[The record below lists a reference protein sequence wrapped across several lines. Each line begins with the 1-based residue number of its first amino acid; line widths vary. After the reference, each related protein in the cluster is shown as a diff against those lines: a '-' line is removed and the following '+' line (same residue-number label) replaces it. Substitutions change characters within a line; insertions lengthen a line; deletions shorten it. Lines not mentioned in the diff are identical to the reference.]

1 MPQHR
6 KQVTYSQRPNH
17 AARSAHARGERQ
29 FRTYDTSYIRPKK
42 SKAPAIVAAVLAV
55 LVVGGLAW
63 GALTLFNSC
72 SAQSVE
78 LLAEG
83 QEATITVAEGAGAKV
98 VGEQLAEARLVSN
111 AGDFTKRVNEMGVDS
126 QLKPGTYTFAGGM
139 PLDAIINQLTAGP
152 VANALTIPEGST
164 LEAVAQSVATFTE
177 NRITADA
184 FTAAASDA
192 SAYAADYD
200 FLADAGTNS
209 LEGFLFPKTYEI
221 GDDATAESVVRMM
234 LDQFKT
240 ETSGLDWS
248 YPQSQGLTIYDAVK
262 LASIVERESS
272 GDEQIRA
279 QVEESTSDYD
289 REKLQERLAKLVGGV
304 AVVHVG
310 AATEVEMKEKKDRV
324 EDALNATRAAVE
336 EGIVPGGGTALIRVS
351 KVLDSIKPA
360 DDDELAGVNIIRNAI
375 EAPLRQIAHNAGFEG
390 SIVVEKVRQGKDGFG
405 FNAATG
411 EYEDLIKAGVID
423 PKKVARIALQNAAS
437 VASLLLTTECAI
449 AEKPEPKKDMP
460 AMPDM
465 GGMGGM
471 GGMY

>member
-139 PLDAIINQLTAGP
+139 SLDAIINQLTAGP

-177 NRITADA
+177 NHITADA

-221 GDDATAESVVRMM
+221 GDDAAAESVVRMM

-240 ETSGLDWS
+240 ETSGLNWS

-272 GDEQIRA
+272 GDEQICA
-279 QVEESTSDYD
+279 QV
-289 REKLQERLAKLVGGV
+289 
-304 AVVHVG
+304 
-310 AATEVEMKEKKDRV
+310 
-324 EDALNATRAAVE
+324 
-336 EGIVPGGGTALIRVS
+336 
-351 KVLDSIKPA
+351 
-360 DDDELAGVNIIRNAI
+360 
-375 EAPLRQIAHNAGFEG
+375 
-390 SIVVEKVRQGKDGFG
+390 
-405 FNAATG
+405 
-411 EYEDLIKAGVID
+411 
-423 PKKVARIALQNAAS
+423 AS
-437 VASLLLTTECAI
+437 VFYNRLNNFGDPNYGFLQSDATTAYELGHDPT
-449 AEKPEPKKDMP
+449 PEDIKNPTPFNTYTNTGLPPTPICSPGLDCLQAVCNP
-460 AMPDM
+460 AQTNYFFFYFAPDESGTM
-465 GGMGGM
+465 Q
-471 GGMY
+471 YYFSETYEEHQQTFS

>member
-83 QEATITVAEGAGAKV
+83 QEATITVAEGAGDKV

-139 PLDAIINQLTAGP
+139 SLDAIINQLTAGP

-177 NRITADA
+177 NHITADA

-279 QVEESTSDYD
+279 QV
-289 REKLQERLAKLVGGV
+289 
-304 AVVHVG
+304 
-310 AATEVEMKEKKDRV
+310 
-324 EDALNATRAAVE
+324 
-336 EGIVPGGGTALIRVS
+336 
-351 KVLDSIKPA
+351 
-360 DDDELAGVNIIRNAI
+360 
-375 EAPLRQIAHNAGFEG
+375 
-390 SIVVEKVRQGKDGFG
+390 
-405 FNAATG
+405 
-411 EYEDLIKAGVID
+411 
-423 PKKVARIALQNAAS
+423 AS
-437 VASLLLTTECAI
+437 VFYNRLNNFGDPNYGFLQSDATTAYELGHDPT
-449 AEKPEPKKDMP
+449 PEDIKNPTPFNTYTNTGLPPTPICSPGLDCLQAVCNP
-460 AMPDM
+460 AQTNYFFFYFAPDESGTM
-465 GGMGGM
+465 Q
-471 GGMY
+471 YYFSETYEEHQQTFS

>member
-111 AGDFTKRVNEMGVDS
+111 VGDFTKRVNEMGVDS

-139 PLDAIINQLTAGP
+139 SLDAIINQLTAGP

-221 GDDATAESVVRMM
+221 GDDAAAESVVRMM

-240 ETSGLDWS
+240 ETSGLNWS

-279 QVEESTSDYD
+279 QV
-289 REKLQERLAKLVGGV
+289 
-304 AVVHVG
+304 
-310 AATEVEMKEKKDRV
+310 
-324 EDALNATRAAVE
+324 
-336 EGIVPGGGTALIRVS
+336 
-351 KVLDSIKPA
+351 
-360 DDDELAGVNIIRNAI
+360 
-375 EAPLRQIAHNAGFEG
+375 
-390 SIVVEKVRQGKDGFG
+390 
-405 FNAATG
+405 
-411 EYEDLIKAGVID
+411 
-423 PKKVARIALQNAAS
+423 AS
-437 VASLLLTTECAI
+437 VFYNRLNNFGDPNYGFLQSDATTAYELGHDPT
-449 AEKPEPKKDMP
+449 PEDIKNPTPFNTYTNTGLPPTPICSPGLDCLQAVCNP
-460 AMPDM
+460 AQTNYFFFYFAPDESGTM
-465 GGMGGM
+465 Q
-471 GGMY
+471 YYFSETYEEHQQTFS

>member
-139 PLDAIINQLTAGP
+139 SLDAIINQLTADP

-221 GDDATAESVVRMM
+221 GDDAAAESVVRMM

-279 QVEESTSDYD
+279 QV
-289 REKLQERLAKLVGGV
+289 
-304 AVVHVG
+304 
-310 AATEVEMKEKKDRV
+310 
-324 EDALNATRAAVE
+324 
-336 EGIVPGGGTALIRVS
+336 
-351 KVLDSIKPA
+351 
-360 DDDELAGVNIIRNAI
+360 
-375 EAPLRQIAHNAGFEG
+375 
-390 SIVVEKVRQGKDGFG
+390 
-405 FNAATG
+405 
-411 EYEDLIKAGVID
+411 
-423 PKKVARIALQNAAS
+423 AS
-437 VASLLLTTECAI
+437 VFYNRLNNFGDPNYGFLQSDATTAYELGHDPT
-449 AEKPEPKKDMP
+449 PEDIKNPTPFNTYTNTGLPPTPICSPGLDCLQAVCNP
-460 AMPDM
+460 AQTNYFFFYFAPDESGTM
-465 GGMGGM
+465 Q
-471 GGMY
+471 YYFSETYEEHQQTFS

>member
-139 PLDAIINQLTAGP
+139 SLDAIINQLTAGP

-221 GDDATAESVVRMM
+221 GDDAAAESVVRMM

-240 ETSGLDWS
+240 ETSGLNWS

-279 QVEESTSDYD
+279 QV
-289 REKLQERLAKLVGGV
+289 
-304 AVVHVG
+304 
-310 AATEVEMKEKKDRV
+310 
-324 EDALNATRAAVE
+324 
-336 EGIVPGGGTALIRVS
+336 
-351 KVLDSIKPA
+351 
-360 DDDELAGVNIIRNAI
+360 
-375 EAPLRQIAHNAGFEG
+375 
-390 SIVVEKVRQGKDGFG
+390 
-405 FNAATG
+405 
-411 EYEDLIKAGVID
+411 
-423 PKKVARIALQNAAS
+423 AS
-437 VASLLLTTECAI
+437 VFYNRLNNFGDPNYGFLQSDATTAYELGHDPT
-449 AEKPEPKKDMP
+449 PEDIKNPTPFNTYPNTGLPPTPICSPGLDCLQAVCNP
-460 AMPDM
+460 AQTNYFFFYFAPDESGTM
-465 GGMGGM
+465 Q
-471 GGMY
+471 YYFSETYEEHQQTFS

>member
-139 PLDAIINQLTAGP
+139 SLDAIINQLTAGP

-221 GDDATAESVVRMM
+221 GDDAAAESVVRMM

-240 ETSGLDWS
+240 ETSGLNWS

-279 QVEESTSDYD
+279 QV
-289 REKLQERLAKLVGGV
+289 
-304 AVVHVG
+304 
-310 AATEVEMKEKKDRV
+310 
-324 EDALNATRAAVE
+324 
-336 EGIVPGGGTALIRVS
+336 
-351 KVLDSIKPA
+351 
-360 DDDELAGVNIIRNAI
+360 
-375 EAPLRQIAHNAGFEG
+375 
-390 SIVVEKVRQGKDGFG
+390 
-405 FNAATG
+405 
-411 EYEDLIKAGVID
+411 
-423 PKKVARIALQNAAS
+423 AS
-437 VASLLLTTECAI
+437 VFYNRLNNFGDPNYGFLQSDATTAYELGHDPT
-449 AEKPEPKKDMP
+449 PEDIKNPTPFNTYTNTGLPPTPICSPGLDCLQAVCNP
-460 AMPDM
+460 AQTNYFFFFYFAPDESGTM
-465 GGMGGM
+465 Q
-471 GGMY
+471 YYFSETYEEHQQTFS

>member
-139 PLDAIINQLTAGP
+139 SLDAIINQLTAGP

-221 GDDATAESVVRMM
+221 GDDAAAESVVRMM

-240 ETSGLDWS
+240 ETSGLNWS

-279 QVEESTSDYD
+279 QV
-289 REKLQERLAKLVGGV
+289 
-304 AVVHVG
+304 
-310 AATEVEMKEKKDRV
+310 
-324 EDALNATRAAVE
+324 
-336 EGIVPGGGTALIRVS
+336 
-351 KVLDSIKPA
+351 
-360 DDDELAGVNIIRNAI
+360 
-375 EAPLRQIAHNAGFEG
+375 
-390 SIVVEKVRQGKDGFG
+390 
-405 FNAATG
+405 
-411 EYEDLIKAGVID
+411 
-423 PKKVARIALQNAAS
+423 AS
-437 VASLLLTTECAI
+437 VFYNRLNNFGDPNYGFLQSDATTAYELGHDPT
-449 AEKPEPKKDMP
+449 PEDIKNPTPFNTYTNTGLPPTPICSPGLDCLQAVCNP
-460 AMPDM
+460 AQTNYFFFYFAPDESGTM
-465 GGMGGM
+465 Q
-471 GGMY
+471 YYFSETHEEHQQTFS

>member
-139 PLDAIINQLTAGP
+139 SLDAIINQLTAGP

-192 SAYAADYD
+192 SSYAADYD

-221 GDDATAESVVRMM
+221 GDDAAAESVVRMM

-240 ETSGLDWS
+240 ETSGLNWS

-279 QVEESTSDYD
+279 QV
-289 REKLQERLAKLVGGV
+289 
-304 AVVHVG
+304 
-310 AATEVEMKEKKDRV
+310 
-324 EDALNATRAAVE
+324 
-336 EGIVPGGGTALIRVS
+336 
-351 KVLDSIKPA
+351 
-360 DDDELAGVNIIRNAI
+360 
-375 EAPLRQIAHNAGFEG
+375 
-390 SIVVEKVRQGKDGFG
+390 
-405 FNAATG
+405 
-411 EYEDLIKAGVID
+411 
-423 PKKVARIALQNAAS
+423 AS
-437 VASLLLTTECAI
+437 VFYNRLNNFGDPNYGFLQSDTTTAYELGHDPT
-449 AEKPEPKKDMP
+449 PEDIKNPTPFNTYTNTGLPPTPICSPGLDCLQAVCNP
-460 AMPDM
+460 AQTNYFFFYFAPDESGTM
-465 GGMGGM
+465 Q
-471 GGMY
+471 YYFSETYEEHQQTFS

>member
-139 PLDAIINQLTAGP
+139 SLDAIINQLTAGP

-192 SAYAADYD
+192 SSYAADYD

-221 GDDATAESVVRMM
+221 GDDAAAESVVRTM

-240 ETSGLDWS
+240 ETSGLNWS

-279 QVEESTSDYD
+279 QV
-289 REKLQERLAKLVGGV
+289 
-304 AVVHVG
+304 
-310 AATEVEMKEKKDRV
+310 
-324 EDALNATRAAVE
+324 
-336 EGIVPGGGTALIRVS
+336 
-351 KVLDSIKPA
+351 
-360 DDDELAGVNIIRNAI
+360 
-375 EAPLRQIAHNAGFEG
+375 
-390 SIVVEKVRQGKDGFG
+390 
-405 FNAATG
+405 
-411 EYEDLIKAGVID
+411 
-423 PKKVARIALQNAAS
+423 AS
-437 VASLLLTTECAI
+437 VFYNRLNNFGDPNYGFLQSDATTAYELGHDPT
-449 AEKPEPKKDMP
+449 PEDIKNPTPFNTYTNTGLPPTPICSPGLDCLQAVCNP
-460 AMPDM
+460 AQTNYFFFYFAPDESGTM
-465 GGMGGM
+465 Q
-471 GGMY
+471 YYFSETYEEHQQTFS

>member
-139 PLDAIINQLTAGP
+139 SLDAIINQLTAGP

-221 GDDATAESVVRMM
+221 GDDAAAESVVRMM

-240 ETSGLDWS
+240 ETSGLNWS

-279 QVEESTSDYD
+279 QV
-289 REKLQERLAKLVGGV
+289 
-304 AVVHVG
+304 
-310 AATEVEMKEKKDRV
+310 
-324 EDALNATRAAVE
+324 
-336 EGIVPGGGTALIRVS
+336 
-351 KVLDSIKPA
+351 
-360 DDDELAGVNIIRNAI
+360 
-375 EAPLRQIAHNAGFEG
+375 
-390 SIVVEKVRQGKDGFG
+390 
-405 FNAATG
+405 
-411 EYEDLIKAGVID
+411 
-423 PKKVARIALQNAAS
+423 AS
-437 VASLLLTTECAI
+437 VFYNRLNNFGDPNYGFLQSDATTAYELGHDPT
-449 AEKPEPKKDMP
+449 PEDIKNPTPFNTYTNTGLPPTPICSPGLDCLQAVCNP
-460 AMPDM
+460 AQTNYFFFYFTPDESGTM
-465 GGMGGM
+465 Q
-471 GGMY
+471 YYFSETYEEHQQTFS

>member
-17 AARSAHARGERQ
+17 AARSAHARGERP

-139 PLDAIINQLTAGP
+139 SLDAIINQLTAGP
-152 VANALTIPEGST
+152 VANALTISEGST

-192 SAYAADYD
+192 SSYAADYD

-279 QVEESTSDYD
+279 QV
-289 REKLQERLAKLVGGV
+289 
-304 AVVHVG
+304 
-310 AATEVEMKEKKDRV
+310 
-324 EDALNATRAAVE
+324 
-336 EGIVPGGGTALIRVS
+336 
-351 KVLDSIKPA
+351 
-360 DDDELAGVNIIRNAI
+360 
-375 EAPLRQIAHNAGFEG
+375 
-390 SIVVEKVRQGKDGFG
+390 
-405 FNAATG
+405 
-411 EYEDLIKAGVID
+411 
-423 PKKVARIALQNAAS
+423 AS
-437 VASLLLTTECAI
+437 VFYNRLNNFGDPNYGFLQSDATTAYELGHDPT
-449 AEKPEPKKDMP
+449 PEDIKNPTPFNTYTNTGLPPTPICSPGLDCLQAVCNP
-460 AMPDM
+460 AQTNYFFFYFAPDESGTM
-465 GGMGGM
+465 Q
-471 GGMY
+471 YYFSETYEEHQQTFS